1 MEILSTNSVII
12 DYTPGFNGTVITL
25 IICAV
30 LDLFCAFLQ
39 IKNKKPFWIAFGI
52 FATILCTFSA
62 ILNYRIGGDPIYT
75 NEYEILCDEDY
86 QYSQDWLK
94 EHNLIEVNNK
104 VWVWQDKEQEIINGD
119 S

>member
-1 MEILSTNSVII
+1 MKILSTNSVII
-12 DYTPGFNGTVITL
+12 DYTPGFNGAVIML

-30 LDLFCAFLQ
+30 LDLFCVFLQ

-86 QYSQDWLK
+86 VFDQDFLK
-94 EHNLIEVNNK
+94 THTLVEQHKK
-104 VWVWQDKEQEIINGD
+104 VWTWRENETYIGED
-119 S
+119 